1 MASIIENRILSMVD
15 NSQSIGRVDSRKIAL
30 LEVAYRLY
38 VRRVFTLCLRLLASV
53 QEAEEATVSVFARLS
68 RELTHRWDESAIASR
83 LRELAIGEALRRLW
97 RNRERPREDRAIFVG
112 TVPAKSNP
120 SSGKPGSDAEARL
133 LEPAMINELIAK
145 LPNDLRIGFVL
156 HDMEGLSYTDI
167 GKHLNSGAPEVR
179 TLVNRARLELRRLWL
194 SPS

>member
-1 MASIIENRILSMVD
+1 MVD
-15 NSQSIGRVDSRKIAL
+15 NSQSIGRLDSRKIAL
-30 LEVAYRLY
+30 LEAAYRLY

-53 QEAEEATVSVFARLS
+53 REAEEATVSVFVRLS

-97 RNRERPREDRAIFVG
+97 RNRERPGEDRAIFVG

-145 LPNDLRIGFVL
+145 LPDDLRIGFVL
-156 HDMEGLSYTDI
+156 HDVEGLSYTDV
-167 GKHLNSGAPEVR
+167 GKHLNIRAAEVR
-179 TLVNRARLELRRLWL
+179 SLVNRARLELRRLWL